1 MSSDDVQQTVR
12 RREADCLFCKIVARE
27 IPAEVVGENDRALAF
42 RDVDPKAELHAL
54 VIPKD
59 HYPDVTALA
68 AEDADVLASLV
79 NLASEVAIEEAHG
92 QFRLIFNTGPQA
104 GQSVFHVHGHVI
116 ADEQL
121 GWSPA

>member
-1 MSSDDVQQTVR
+1 MSSDDVPQPVR
-12 RREADCLFCKIVARE
+12 RRAADCLFCSIVAGD
-27 IPAEVVGENDRALAF
+27 IPAEVVGENEHALAF
-42 RDVDPKAELHAL
+42 RDIDPKADLHAL

-68 AEDADVLASLV
+68 AEDADGLANLV
-79 NLASEVAIEEAHG
+79 NLAAEVSIEEAHG